1 MKLIVNM
8 ILMLTVSTGLV
19 DAKITTSKASPFS
32 NHKEIIKLE
41 KDNDSTLIAKRKT
54 YYLEHPEKGNLT
66 SDREG
71 AHAKAKVPKGRK
83 GEDNSGITLGL
94 GIDLAAGFSKP
105 NARRRIADAINA
117 EGDLRD
123 WIIRVPTTR
132 GEKARS
138 WLKIEGNQ
146 SPIFNQTQMRQLY
159 EFGYNFFLERAKKR
173 LLGSTGYPIADVI
186 PEFRLTEE
194 EFEDLVLDPTK
205 NDQDYI
211 YELLADLA
219 WNSGQFAR
227 GRQNLIAQ
235 ALRVED
241 DTLSRVGKQ
250 IRQLNALRNLIR
262 IRKIPTSRSGR
273 INRLAWIDSKVEL
286 LRLNEY

>member
-1 MKLIVNM
+1 MKLIVTM
-8 ILMLTVSTGLV
+8 ILILTVSTGLV
-19 DAKITTSKASPFS
+19 DAGNFTNDGQLFS
-32 NHKEIIKLE
+32 NLKEISDLE
-41 KDNDSTLIAKRKT
+41 EDNDSTLIAKRKT

-71 AHAKAKVPKGRK
+71 AHAKAKVPKGRN
-83 GEDNSGITLGL
+83 GEENSGITLGL
-94 GIDLAAGFSKP
+94 GIDLAAGFNTPK
-105 NARRRIADAINA
+105 ARGRIADALNA

-123 WIIRVPTTR
+123 WINRVPTTR

-146 SPIFNQTQMRQLY
+146 SPIFNQTQMNQLY
-159 EFGYNFFLERAKKR
+159 EFGYKFFLNRAKKR
-173 LLGSTGYPIADVI
+173 LLGITGYPIADVI

-194 EFEDLVLDPTK
+194 EFEDLALDPSES
-205 NDQDYI
+205 DQDYI

-241 DTLSRVGKQ
+241 DSMSRVGKQ
-250 IRQLNALRNLIR
+250 IMQLNALRNLIR

-286 LRLNEY
+286 LRLSEY

>member
-1 MKLIVNM
+1 M
-8 ILMLTVSTGLV
+8 ILILTISTGLIDV
-19 DAKITTSKASPFS
+19 RNTTKEEELFS
-32 NHKEIIKLE
+32 NQKDIATLE
-41 KDNDSTLIAKRKT
+41 KNNDSTLIAKRKA
-54 YYLEHPEKGNLT
+54 YYLEHTEKGNLT

-71 AHAKAKVPKGRK
+71 AHSKAKVPKGRK

-105 NARRRIADAINA
+105 KARGRIADAINA

-123 WIIRVPTTR
+123 WIVRVPTTR

-138 WLKIEGNQ
+138 WLKRDGNQ
-146 SPIFNQTQMRQLY
+146 SPTFNQTQMNQLY
-159 EFGYNFFLERAKKR
+159 EFGYDFFLERARKR
-173 LLGSTGYPIADVI
+173 LLGITGYPIADVL
-186 PEFRLTEE
+186 PAFRLTEE
-194 EFEDLVLDPTK
+194 DFEDLPLNPAESE
-205 NDQDYI
+205 QDYI

-241 DTLSRVGKQ
+241 DALSRVDKQ
-250 IRQLNALRNLIR
+250 IIRLNALRILIYQK
-262 IRKIPTSRSGR
+262 KIPTSRSGR
-273 INRLAWIDSKVEL
+273 INRLAWIDSKVDIL
-286 LRLNEY
+286 SQY